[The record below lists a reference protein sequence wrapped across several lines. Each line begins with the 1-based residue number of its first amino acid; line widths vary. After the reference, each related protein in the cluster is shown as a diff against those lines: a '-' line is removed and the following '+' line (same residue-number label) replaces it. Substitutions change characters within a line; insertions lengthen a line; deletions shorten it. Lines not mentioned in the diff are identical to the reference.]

1 MFSSRRV
8 HRFLSFNLALQLP
21 SRTPSSRSS
30 WSGLPVLPSPWQSS
44 RHSCWCGTGAWWPT
58 CRRSGRHTRYSTRD
72 PPVHNPS
79 SAWPAPTLGWRT
91 LARRTTLPWMPTA
104 IRECISRGLAFSI
117 DSRERSTGQ
126 VKLQAP
132 FYFGTFTRTNI
143 VKARF
148 MAWYSYDIYIWWLY
162 SITIIWC
169 VYHKVTFYTIRI
181 PSFLD

>member
-1 MFSSRRV
+1 MTMPEVRHASVNSTHISVSLQQSIDPSVHLSAKYAMFSSRRV

-117 DSRERSTGQ
+117 DSRERSTG
-126 VKLQAP
+126 
-132 FYFGTFTRTNI
+132 
-143 VKARF
+143 
-148 MAWYSYDIYIWWLY
+148 
-162 SITIIWC
+162 
-169 VYHKVTFYTIRI
+169 
-181 PSFLD
+181 